1 MHCSIWRLCVSL
13 LIFWCLR
20 KVIVSVSIRIS
31 TSFVVVRLLFELF
44 RVPKVMGSPSN
55 VVLNYFCG
63 GNEDCSWI
71 YMRLQDSRNL
81 NPECSGLWQ
90 VDSSWQVDSWMCQY
104 KWRIRMLRFSWMF
117 NQKLFCFCNALMNWV
132 AMWLKCCQE
141 VTIFGGSKQWCGQ
154 CMHLAKISNVS
165 SGRQFN
171 FWFSYPPR
179 VWANNVTILASKTNS
194 LKMSIPIV
202 ELAALLWGCE
212 LSSLFLIAMNF
223 VVLLSF

>member
-1 MHCSIWRLCVSL
+1 MPQKCN
-13 LIFWCLR
+13 
-20 KVIVSVSIRIS
+20 
-31 TSFVVVRLLFELF
+31 SFSKYQDLYFFCGWKAVVWTVQS
-44 RVPKVMGSPSN
+44 PKVMG
-55 VVLNYFCG
+55 LHLQMWC
-63 GNEDCSWI
+63 WI
-71 YMRLQDSRNL
+71 TSVGEMRIAAEVYMRLQDSDLKVFSRNL

-104 KWRIRMLRFSWMF
+104 KWRIRMFRFSWMS
-117 NQKLFCFCNALMNWV
+117 NQELFCFCNALMNWV

-141 VTIFGGSKQWCGQ
+141 CVHFFGSKQWCRQ
-154 CMHLAKISNVS
+154 HVHRAKISNVS

-171 FWFSYPPR
+171 FWFSYPPP

-212 LSSLFLIAMNF
+212 LSSLFLAAMNF